1 MKMLACL
8 LLAIQFVYVLVL
20 KLAAFMASALV
31 ILFASLFARELI
43 RNSYWVQPRRT
54 NSSPPGVNINQMFR
68 VLIPVLLAV

>member
-8 LLAIQFVYVLVL
+8 LLTVQFVYTLVL

-43 RNSYWVQPRRT
+43 RNS
-54 NSSPPGVNINQMFR
+54 NR
-68 VLIPVLLAV
+68 VLPHGE

>member
-8 LLAIQFVYVLVL
+8 LLVIQFVYVLVL

-43 RNSYWVQPRRT
+43 RNSYWVKPHGYLIQSRRE
-54 NSSPPGVNINQMFR
+54 
-68 VLIPVLLAV
+68 

>member
-43 RNSYWVQPRRT
+43 RNNYRVQPHGERIQPRQ
-54 NSSPPGVNINQMFR
+54 V
-68 VLIPVLLAV
+68 